1 MLSRNSR
8 IVIGAIIALLLIV
21 AVYAVA
27 QPHISQN
34 QVLKSMDT
42 ATTRSGASNT
52 ETHTSS
58 DNKINPTVVATTQPV
73 PTVSPAQEQPAES
86 ENTKA
91 IKIMAYK
98 IAAFG
103 NSPAGGFNFG
113 SSSVDRYCIYKLQE
127 TNKNVSLQRHAKY
140 WMDYIATNLEG
151 MNNISEFEHR
161 YNLTLSNCVE
171 KVTKITNNMTNTS
184 NGSVE
189 NAEKGLVTV
198 K

>member
-8 IVIGAIIALLLIV
+8 IVIGAIIALLLMV

-34 QVLKSMDT
+34 QAMKSTDT
-42 ATTRSGASNT
+42 ATTQSSASNT
-52 ETHTSS
+52 EAHTSS
-58 DNKINPTVVATTQPV
+58 DNKISPTAVATQPV
-73 PTVSPAQEQPAES
+73 PTTSPAQEQPAES

-113 SSSVDRYCIYKLQE
+113 SSSVDRYCVYKLQE
-127 TNKNVSLQRHAKY
+127 TNKNASIQTHAKY
-140 WMDYIATNLEG
+140 WMDYIAVTLEG

-171 KVTKITNNMTNTS
+171 RLTKNMNNMTNTS

-189 NAEKGLVTV
+189 NAEKGFVTV